1 MKKSTNLLLAIGIA
15 GLLWTSCSFAYTQEQ
30 KEAYEWAYQ
39 YRITTQPTIE
49 AANLDWNLTRQEL
62 AKMLTN
68 YVENI
73 ALTIQDSSPCSFSDE
88 DIISDNLKEFTQ
100 RICSYKIM
108 WSNGK
113 NFNPRGKVTRAELGT
128 TISRMLWWDR
138 YNVDWKDYFIYHLNA
153 LKENWI
159 MNNIKTPNKILAK
172 RWDTFVMLKR
182 IYDTFG
188 SNINLNNWSTYNK
201 EDSESD
207 SNNLISELYSKAN
220 VLYQAKDWKKYYYDG
235 DFLKILKNLANK
247 KWESD
252 LKKYLEIESE
262 YFDEWISQI
271 MELDDE
277 KLSEMFWIDL
287 NDIDMDNMNENEK
300 KELIKTI
307 TKWMESALEKNEIR
321 NEKYLNNLEN
331 VVKKIENDKYNLKD
345 KYEKTK
351 AFIEKSNTF
360 LRNYFDTIYR
370 ILELSV
376 NEEEINDEAWM
387 AIVLELMWDLLKYN
401 GIAAQYQQYIETWA
415 TNTMQLLW
423 LK

>member
-30 KEAYEWAYQ
+30 EEAYEWAYQ

-49 AANLDWNLTRQEL
+49 AANLDWNLTREEL

-73 ALTIQDSSPCSFSDE
+73 AFTLQASSPCSFSDE
-88 DIISDNLKEFTQ
+88 DKINDNLKEFTQ

-108 WSNGK
+108 WTDGK
-113 NFNPRGKVTRAELGT
+113 SFNPRGKVTRAELGT

-159 MNNIKTPNKILAK
+159 MNDIQTPNKIFAK
-172 RWDTFVMLKR
+172 RWDTFVILKR
-182 IYDTFG
+182 IYDNFG
-188 SNINLNNWSTYNK
+188 SNINLNNWSNYY
-201 EDSESD
+201 EWESD
-207 SNNLISELYSKAN
+207 NNDIISNLYAN
-220 VLYQAKDWKKYYYDG
+220 SSVLYQSKDWTKYYYDG

-247 KWESD
+247 KWEND

-262 YFDEWISQI
+262 YFKDGLNQLT
-271 MELDDE
+271 ELDDS
-277 KLSEMFWIDL
+277 KINEMLWVDL
-287 NDIDMDNMNENEK
+287 DNIDMDSLNAKEK
-300 KELIKTI
+300 KEVISKIIKG
-307 TKWMESALEKNEIR
+307 MNSALKHNEDR
-321 NEKYLNNLEN
+321 NEEYLNSLWNIIKNLD
-331 VVKKIENDKYNLKD
+331 NDKFWLKN

-351 AFIEKSNTF
+351 TFIENTNSF
-360 LRNYFDTIYR
+360 LKNYFDTIYN

-376 NEEEINDEAWM
+376 EEWELSDAEWM
-387 AIVLELMWDLLKYN
+387 TLVLGLMEELVKYN
-401 GIAAQYQQYIETWA
+401 EMAASHQEYIETWA

>member
-1 MKKSTNLLLAIGIA
+1 MKKSTNLLLAIWIA

-30 KEAYEWAYQ
+30 EEAYEWAYQ

-49 AANLDWNLTRQEL
+49 AANLDWNLTREEL

-73 ALTIQDSSPCSFSDE
+73 AFTLQASSPCSFSDE
-88 DIISDNLKEFTQ
+88 DKINDNLKEFTQ

-108 WSNGK
+108 WTDGK
-113 NFNPRGKVTRAELGT
+113 SFNPRGKVTRAELGT

-159 MNNIKTPNKILAK
+159 MNDIQTPNKIFAK

-182 IYDTFG
+182 IYDNFG
-188 SNINLNNWSTYNK
+188 SNINLNNWSTYY
-201 EDSESD
+201 EWESD
-207 SNNLISELYSKAN
+207 NNDIISNLYAN
-220 VLYQAKDWKKYYYDG
+220 SSVLYQSKDWTKYYYDG

-247 KWESD
+247 KWEND

-262 YFDEWISQI
+262 YFKDGLNQLT
-271 MELDDE
+271 ELDDS
-277 KLSEMFWIDL
+277 KINEMLWVDL
-287 NDIDMDNMNENEK
+287 DNIDMDSLNAKEK
-300 KELIKTI
+300 KEVISKIIKG
-307 TKWMESALEKNEIR
+307 MNSALKNNEDR
-321 NEKYLNNLEN
+321 NEEYLNSLWNIIKNLD
-331 VVKKIENDKYNLKD
+331 NDKFWLKN
-345 KYEKTK
+345 KYEETK
-351 AFIEKSNTF
+351 AFIENTNSF
-360 LRNYFDTIYR
+360 LKNYFDTIYN

-376 NEEEINDEAWM
+376 EEWELSDTEWMALVLGLMEEI
-387 AIVLELMWDLLKYN
+387 VKYN
-401 GIAAQYQQYIETWA
+401 EMAASYQEYIETWA
-415 TNTMQLLW
+415 TNTMQLLG

>member
-30 KEAYEWAYQ
+30 EEAYEWAYQ

-49 AANLDWNLTRQEL
+49 AANLDWNLTREEL

-73 ALTIQDSSPCSFSDE
+73 AFTLQASSPCSFSDE
-88 DIISDNLKEFTQ
+88 DKINDNLKEFTQ

-108 WSNGK
+108 WTDGK
-113 NFNPRGKVTRAELGT
+113 SFNPRWKVTRAELGT

-159 MNNIKTPNKILAK
+159 MNDIQTPNKIFAK

-182 IYDTFG
+182 IYDNFG
-188 SNINLNNWSTYNK
+188 SNINLNNWSTYY
-201 EDSESD
+201 EWESD
-207 SNNLISELYSKAN
+207 NNDIISNLYAN
-220 VLYQAKDWKKYYYDG
+220 SSVLYQSKDWKKYYYDG
-235 DFLKILKNLANK
+235 NFLKILKNLANK

-262 YFDEWISQI
+262 YFNDGMSQLT
-271 MELDDE
+271 ELDDD
-277 KLSEMFWIDL
+277 KINEMLWVDLDNIDL
-287 NDIDMDNMNENEK
+287 DNLSAKEK
-300 KELIKTI
+300 KEVISKIIKG
-307 TKWMESALEKNEIR
+307 MNSALKKNEDR
-321 NEKYLNNLEN
+321 NEEYLNRLGDI
-331 VVKKIENDKYNLKD
+331 VKSLDNDKFWLKN

-351 AFIEKSNTF
+351 EFVENTNTF
-360 LRNYFDTIYR
+360 LKNYFDTIYN

-376 NEEEINDEAWM
+376 EEWELSDAEWM
-387 AIVLELMWDLLKYN
+387 ALVLGLMEELVKYN
-401 GIAAQYQQYIETWA
+401 EMAASYQEYIETWA
-415 TNTMQLLW
+415 TNTMQLLG

>member
-30 KEAYEWAYQ
+30 EEAYEWAYQ

-49 AANLDWNLTRQEL
+49 AANLDWNLTREEL

-73 ALTIQDSSPCSFSDE
+73 AFTLQASSPCSFSDE
-88 DIISDNLKEFTQ
+88 DKINDNLKEFTQ

-108 WSNGK
+108 WTDGK
-113 NFNPRGKVTRAELGT
+113 SFNPRGKVTRAELGT

-159 MNNIKTPNKILAK
+159 MNDIQTPNKIFAK

-182 IYDTFG
+182 IYDNFG
-188 SNINLNNWSTYNK
+188 SNINLNNWSTYY
-201 EDSESD
+201 EWESD
-207 SNNLISELYSKAN
+207 NNDIISNLYANSN
-220 VLYQAKDWKKYYYDG
+220 VLYQSKDWKKYYYDG

-247 KWESD
+247 KWEND

-262 YFDEWISQI
+262 YFKDGLNQLT
-271 MELDDE
+271 ELDDS
-277 KLSEMFWIDL
+277 KINEMLWVDL
-287 NDIDMDNMNENEK
+287 DNIDMDSLNAKEK
-300 KELIKTI
+300 KEVISKIIKG
-307 TKWMESALEKNEIR
+307 MNSALKNNEDR
-321 NEKYLNNLEN
+321 NEEYLNSLWNIIKNLD
-331 VVKKIENDKYNLKD
+331 NDKFWLKN
-345 KYEKTK
+345 KYEETK
-351 AFIEKSNTF
+351 AFIENTNSF
-360 LRNYFDTIYR
+360 LKNYFDTIYN

-376 NEEEINDEAWM
+376 EEWELSDAEWM
-387 AIVLELMWDLLKYN
+387 TLVLGLMEELVKYN
-401 GIAAQYQQYIETWA
+401 EMAASYQEYIETWA

>member
-1 MKKSTNLLLAIGIA
+1 MKKSTNFLLAIGIA

-30 KEAYEWAYQ
+30 EEAYEWAYQ

-49 AANLDWNLTRQEL
+49 AANLDWNLTREEL

-73 ALTIQDSSPCSFSDE
+73 AFTLQASSPCSFSDE
-88 DIISDNLKEFTQ
+88 DKINDNLKEFTQ

-108 WSNGK
+108 WTDGK
-113 NFNPRGKVTRAELGT
+113 SFNPRGKVTRAELGT

-159 MNNIKTPNKILAK
+159 MNDIQTPNKIFAK
-172 RWDTFVMLKR
+172 RWDIFVMLKR
-182 IYDTFG
+182 IYDNFG
-188 SNINLNNWSTYNK
+188 SNINLNNWSTYY
-201 EDSESD
+201 EWESD
-207 SNNLISELYSKAN
+207 NNDIISNLYANSN
-220 VLYQAKDWKKYYYDG
+220 VLYQSKDWKKYYYDG

-247 KWESD
+247 KWEND

-262 YFDEWISQI
+262 YFKDGLNQLT
-271 MELDDE
+271 ELDDS
-277 KLSEMFWIDL
+277 KINEMLWVDLDNIDL
-287 NDIDMDNMNENEK
+287 DNLSAKEK
-300 KELIKTI
+300 KEVISKIIKGMDSILT
-307 TKWMESALEKNEIR
+307 KNENR
-321 NEKYLNNLEN
+321 NEKYLNSLGDVIKNLD
-331 VVKKIENDKYNLKD
+331 NDKFWLKN
-345 KYEKTK
+345 KYEETK
-351 AFIEKSNTF
+351 AFIENSNSF
-360 LRNYFDTIYR
+360 LKNYFDTIYN

-376 NEEEINDEAWM
+376 EEWELSDAEWM
-387 AIVLELMWDLLKYN
+387 TLVLGLMEELVKYN
-401 GIAAQYQQYIETWA
+401 EMAASYQEYIETWA